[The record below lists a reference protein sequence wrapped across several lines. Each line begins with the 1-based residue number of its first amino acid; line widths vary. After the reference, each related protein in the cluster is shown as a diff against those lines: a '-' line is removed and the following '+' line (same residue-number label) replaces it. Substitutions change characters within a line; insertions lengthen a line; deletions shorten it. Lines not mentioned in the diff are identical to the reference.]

1 MHSASVL
8 SGSTLP
14 PRIRSLDSIRDPC
27 INRFAHAALGL
38 EIWERPLPDTPKLSW
53 TEAELGELIGQSES
67 IRREFKSGRMFDKP
81 KNEWIAN
88 ISTQVS
94 ALANTEGGELFLGI
108 AEDKKSRP
116 PVAASIDG
124 APASLATDQLQQLI
138 EGNVSPYLPG
148 IRVHRVRLSSQ
159 PDRAVFVVQIPAG
172 STAYQA
178 TDGRYYGR
186 SEFEAKHL
194 PDHEVRLRMSRGK
207 VARGEVLARPVAVE
221 LGVAREREVRAEI
234 AQRDLENHFVGTQR
248 WAVLK
253 SLEARILP
261 DKVTFDFVFRNDGE
275 LTIRAPA
282 VEFREIRNER
292 LFDEGL
298 VRVTKS
304 GPVRLKLEDAIIY
317 PGDEQ
322 AINDISVECKRETVF
337 AGGDYTVR
345 WKIFLDNSP
354 PSFGE
359 IDLASLIETARR
371 QGVADR

>member
-1 MHSASVL
+1 
-8 SGSTLP
+8 
-14 PRIRSLDSIRDPC
+14 
-27 INRFAHAALGL
+27 
-38 EIWERPLPDTPKLSW
+38 
-53 TEAELGELIGQSES
+53 
-67 IRREFKSGRMFDKP
+67 
-81 KNEWIAN
+81 
-88 ISTQVS
+88 
-94 ALANTEGGELFLGI
+94 
-108 AEDKKSRP
+108 
-116 PVAASIDG
+116 
-124 APASLATDQLQQLI
+124 
-138 EGNVSPYLPG
+138 
-148 IRVHRVRLSSQ
+148 
-159 PDRAVFVVQIPAG
+159 
-172 STAYQA
+172 
-178 TDGRYYGR
+178 
-186 SEFEAKHL
+186 
-194 PDHEVRLRMSRGK
+194 MSRGK

-221 LGVAREREVRAEI
+221 LGVAREREVHAEI
-234 AQRDLENHFVGTQR
+234 AQRDLENHFVGPQR

-253 SLEARILP
+253 SLEAQILP

-298 VRVTKS
+298 MRVTKS
-304 GPVRLKLEDAIIY
+304 GPMRLKLEDAIIY

>member
-1 MHSASVL
+1 
-8 SGSTLP
+8 
-14 PRIRSLDSIRDPC
+14 
-27 INRFAHAALGL
+27 
-38 EIWERPLPDTPKLSW
+38 
-53 TEAELGELIGQSES
+53 LGELIGQSES

-88 ISTQVS
+88 ISAQVS

-108 AEDKKSRP
+108 AEDKKPKP
-116 PVAASIDG
+116 PVAAKIEG

-159 PDRAVFVVQIPAG
+159 PDKVVFVVQIPAG

-207 VARGEVLARPVAVE
+207 VARGEVHARPIDVE
-221 LGVAREREVRAEI
+221 LGAATERNVRAET
-234 AQRDLENHFVGTQR
+234 AQADLENR
-248 WAVLK
+248 WVVLK
-253 SLEARILP
+253 SLESQLLP
-261 DKVTFDFVFRNDGE
+261 DKVTFDFVLRNDGD
-275 LTIRAPA
+275 LTIRTPA
-282 VEFREIRNER
+282 VEFLEIRNER

-298 VRVTKS
+298 VKVKNF
-304 GPVRLKLEDAIIY
+304 GPMRLKLEDAIVY

-322 AINDISVECKRETVF
+322 TIYKVSVECKRETVF

-345 WKIFLDNSP
+345 WKMFLDNSP

-359 IDLASLIETARR
+359 IDVASLIETARK
-371 QGVADR
+371 QGIGRSLIPQGGTASGPPG